1 MLRHHHSGVGL
12 NERRSRRLQETA
24 RRSHDTARRL
34 QEYRRRS
41 FRNCLLLETGRRSV
55 MSFGSNSLSGFGD
68 GADPQSSAAQQE
80 FSNFLEQENQKAAVQ
95 AVIAKLTELCW
106 DKCVQKP
113 GSKLSNSEAECL
125 SNCAERFLD
134 TSLFIMQRMVKKQ

>member
-1 MLRHHHSGVGL
+1 MP
-12 NERRSRRLQETA
+12 RREGTRPVVDATETPA
-24 RRSHDTARRL
+24 PSKSL
-34 QEYRRRS
+34 
-41 FRNCLLLETGRRSV
+41 
-55 MSFGSNSLSGFGD
+55 MSFGSSSLGGFGD
-68 GADPQSSAAQQE
+68 GVDSQTSAAQQE
-80 FSNFLEQENQKAAVQ
+80 FTNFLEQENQKAAVQ

-113 GSKLSNSEAECL
+113 GSKLSSSEAECL

>member
-1 MLRHHHSGVGL
+1 MTRWKRPYHP
-12 NERRSRRLQETA
+12 
-24 RRSHDTARRL
+24 
-34 QEYRRRS
+34 
-41 FRNCLLLETGRRSV
+41 NCPQV
-55 MSFGSNSLSGFGD
+55 MSFGSSSSSGFGD
-68 GADPQSSAAQQE
+68 LSDSPSSPAQQE

-113 GSKLSNSEAECL
+113 GSKLSSSETECL

-134 TSLFIMQRMVKKQ
+134 ASLFIMQRMVKKQ